1 MLFVRQSGRCLKKW
15 HLRVSSVSHRH
26 MHTHACLFTHGC
38 SWEVAGW
45 EHGLPESRTLQ
56 ILQGRLA
63 NWCGGLDLLSI
74 KCWGLGT
81 VYCVPFSAFSV
92 IWETVLPLHRQ
103 SCTGLLSAPVKPQ
116 NLWPKNHGDEG
127 QLSKTL
133 GDLLARVTEPS
144 FQILSLPP
152 SSVVL
157 NNSFSPLK
165 CKASHK

>member
-1 MLFVRQSGRCLKKW
+1 M
-15 HLRVSSVSHRH
+15 
-26 MHTHACLFTHGC
+26 ACLGAEPYEFCRGD
-38 SWEVAGW
+38 
-45 EHGLPESRTLQ
+45 
-56 ILQGRLA
+56 
-63 NWCGGLDLLSI
+63 LDLLSI

-81 VYCVPFSAFSV
+81 VHCVPFSAFSV
-92 IWETVLPLHRQ
+92 IGETVLPLHRQ
-103 SCTGLLSAPVKPQ
+103 SCTGLLSALVKPQ

-157 NNSFSPLK
+157 KNSSFPLQ